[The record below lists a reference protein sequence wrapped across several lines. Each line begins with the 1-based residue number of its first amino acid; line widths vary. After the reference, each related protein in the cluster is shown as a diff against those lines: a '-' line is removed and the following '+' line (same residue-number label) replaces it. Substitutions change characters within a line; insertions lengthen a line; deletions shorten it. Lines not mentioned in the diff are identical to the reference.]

1 MNLIIISPEKTIYN
15 GEVSAVSVPGKNGR
29 FTVLHNH
36 AAIISTLVKG
46 DISYKT
52 DEGES
57 TLAIN
62 SGLVEVNRND
72 ITICI
77 EQ

>member
-1 MNLIIISPEKTIYN
+1 MNLIIISPEKMIYN
-15 GEVSAVSVPGKNGR
+15 GKVSAVSVPGKNGR

-46 DISYKT
+46 SIDYKT
-52 DEGES
+52 EEGTSSLEIS
-57 TLAIN
+57 
-62 SGLVEVNRND
+62 SGLVEVNKNN

-77 EQ
+77 EL

>member
-1 MNLIIISPEKTIYN
+1 MNLTIISPEKTIYN
-15 GEVSAVSVPGKNGR
+15 GEVSAVSVPSKNGR

-46 DISYKT
+46 DIRYKT
-52 DEGES
+52 EEGES

-62 SGLVEVNRND
+62 SGLVDVNRNN

-77 EQ
+77 E